1 MSNIEKRLRE
11 LEEKTDYIYAQPEW
25 KHGWT
30 VYQHLKSADKNKIVT
45 NNYVVRANYQEAED
59 NDPQI

>member
-1 MSNIEKRLRE
+1 LSSIEKRLKD
-11 LEEKTDYIYAQPEW
+11 LEDKIDYIYAQPEW

-30 VYQHLKSADKNKIVT
+30 VYQMRKSSNMRVQPIRTVK
-45 NNYVVRANYQEAED
+45 ANYQEAED